1 MLKYL
6 IVFIIIV
13 DIYTLV
19 DCAIT
24 PQEKVRRFPKW
35 AWLLIIVL
43 TGIFGDIAWFIAG
56 RPRKPGQNR
65 ECTWRCL
72 KIVVIKDRSLEIMVN
87 HCNLQHF

>member
-1 MLKYL
+1 MIKYL
-6 IVFIIIV
+6 IILALII

-35 AWLLIIVL
+35 AWLLIIIL
-43 TGIFGDIAWFIAG
+43 TRTIGDIAWFIAG

-65 ECTWRCL
+65 GRKGRIIPPDDNPDFL
-72 KIVVIKDRSLEIMVN
+72 RKL
-87 HCNLQHF
+87 

>member
-6 IVFIIIV
+6 IVFIIII

-35 AWLLIIVL
+35 AWLLIIFL
-43 TGIFGDIAWFIAG
+43 FSSIGAIFWFLVG
-56 RPRKPGQNR
+56 RPKRNPGPGRGGRGKIIPPDDDPDFLRK
-65 ECTWRCL
+65 L
-72 KIVVIKDRSLEIMVN
+72 
-87 HCNLQHF
+87 

>member
-1 MLKYL
+1 MFKYL
-6 IVFIIIV
+6 IILAIV
-13 DIYTLV
+13 IDIYTLV

-43 TGIFGDIAWFIAG
+43 TGIIGDIAWFIAG

-65 ECTWRCL
+65 GGKGRIIPPDDNPDFL
-72 KIVVIKDRSLEIMVN
+72 RKL
-87 HCNLQHF
+87 

>member
-6 IVFIIIV
+6 IVFLIIV

-56 RPRKPGQNR
+56 GRIIPPDDNPDFLRK
-65 ECTWRCL
+65 L
-72 KIVVIKDRSLEIMVN
+72 
-87 HCNLQHF
+87 